1 MDEET
6 KMRKDCVQP
15 CILFPGCPY
24 LTAVC
29 RVSLPD
35 DGCYVYRWFKRLIS
49 EDEKVIMNRV

>member
-15 CILFPGCPY
+15 CILYPRCPY

-49 EDEKVIMNRV
+49 EDESIK